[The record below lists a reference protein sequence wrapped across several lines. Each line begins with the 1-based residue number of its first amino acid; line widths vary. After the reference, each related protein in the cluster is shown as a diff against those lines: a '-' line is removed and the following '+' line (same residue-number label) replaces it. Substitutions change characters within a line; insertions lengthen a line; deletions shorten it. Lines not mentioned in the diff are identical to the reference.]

1 MRLSRSSCL
10 AVVLMVLCV
19 VIPVMAAPAP
29 APGHF
34 IHEYYRKQE
43 ESQYYGG
50 DRSARSAVHS
60 GVKSLQLHGHL
71 SLGTLLAIGYLLLW

>member
-1 MRLSRSSCL
+1 MRLSGSRTGGV
-10 AVVLMVLCV
+10 VVLVLLCLV
-19 VIPVMAAPAP
+19 SSVLS

-34 IHEYYRKQE
+34 IHSYYKKQE

-60 GVKSLQLHGHL
+60 GAGPGLHQHLGL
-71 SLGTLLAIGYLLLW
+71 SLSLLTIAYLLFR